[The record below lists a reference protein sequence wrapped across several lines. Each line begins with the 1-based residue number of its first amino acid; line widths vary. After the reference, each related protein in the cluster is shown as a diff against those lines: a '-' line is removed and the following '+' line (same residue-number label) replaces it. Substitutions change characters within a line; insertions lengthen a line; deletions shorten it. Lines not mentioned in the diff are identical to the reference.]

1 MKAVW
6 IDQPGGPE
14 KLYIAN
20 RPAPILTPGS
30 IRVHVHATAI
40 NRADLLQRRG
50 VYPPPQGESDIMGL
64 EMAGVV
70 SEVASDLHNI
80 NVGDRV
86 CALLPGGGYAQEVV
100 VPAMMAAKIPDNM
113 TFEQAAAIPEVF
125 LTAYSN
131 LVWLGNLQ
139 QGHVVLIHA
148 GASGVGTAAI
158 QLVDVLGGSSIVT
171 AGTKEKRDACLRL
184 GAKLALDYKEEPFV
198 DQVMQYTNGHGVNLI
213 LDFVGGPY
221 LEQNLRSLAMD
232 GKVIIIGT
240 MGGAKADHV
249 NLGLVLSRRLQIIG
263 TALRTR
269 SLEQKIQLTQ
279 EFWTFAQPLFERGTL
294 HPLVDRVFSMDEI
307 ALAHEYMEDNKNIG
321 KIVVTVN

>member
-14 KLYIAN
+14 SLYITE
-20 RPAPILTPGS
+20 RPSPLLVSGS
-30 IRVHVHATAI
+30 VRVRVHATAI

-50 VYPPPQGESDIMGL
+50 AYPPPQGESDIMGL

-70 SEVASDLHNI
+70 IEIASNVRDV

-100 VPAMMAAKIPDNM
+100 VPAGLTAKIPDNM
-113 TFEQAAAIPEVF
+113 TFEQASAIPEVF

-131 LVWLGNLQ
+131 LVWLGDMQ
-139 QGHVVLIHA
+139 KGHLVLIHA

-158 QLVDVLGGSSIVT
+158 QLVQALGGSSIVT
-171 AGTKEKRDACLRL
+171 AGTKEKRDACLNL
-184 GAKLALDYKEEPFV
+184 GVKLAINYKEEPFV
-198 DQVMQYTNGHGVNLI
+198 NQVMEYTKGQGVNLI
-213 LDFVGGPY
+213 LDFVGAPY
-221 LEQNLRSLAMD
+221 LEQNLKSLAMD

-249 NLGLVLSRRLQIIG
+249 NLGLLLSRRLQIIG
-263 TALRTR
+263 TALRNR

-279 EFWTFAQPLFERGTL
+279 EFWAFARPLFERGVL
-294 HPLVDRVFSMDEI
+294 HPLVDQVFSMEEI

-321 KIVVTVN
+321 KIVVRID